1 MLLLASGQ
9 IQLGLLPMPSS
20 KKLFKSGKSI
30 HVTKIGM
37 TSCTGFKLT
46 YNSTGIFFSMIKMQ
60 ADEFE
65 PLTHLNFKNSSTYTY
80 QHPPLKGE
88 NIKFNSIGRMLAIVL
103 AA

>member
-46 YNSTGIFFSMIKMQ
+46 YNSTGIFFQ
-60 ADEFE
+60 
-65 PLTHLNFKNSSTYTY
+65 
-80 QHPPLKGE
+80 
-88 NIKFNSIGRMLAIVL
+88 
-103 AA
+103 